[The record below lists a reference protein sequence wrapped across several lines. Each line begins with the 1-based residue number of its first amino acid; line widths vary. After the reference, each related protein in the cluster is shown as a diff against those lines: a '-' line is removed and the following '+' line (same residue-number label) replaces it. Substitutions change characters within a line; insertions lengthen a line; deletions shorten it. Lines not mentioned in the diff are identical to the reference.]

1 MVIWKTQP
9 QADGGGIDV
18 WLGSLNHHGQHK
30 TLTGILCTFDTL
42 KRDAEIKLLIGC
54 TEEDIQIIQR
64 FPQRNAYTLHPKPN
78 GGNNMNFPEEFLD
91 LLNEES
97 KALLYL
103 ATLMPDGSPQVTPV
117 WFDTDGEYIL
127 INTNE
132 GRVKDRNMKA
142 RPNVAMTIQD
152 PNDPYR
158 YLGIRGEVVGYTRE
172 GADEHINSSHSNTIT
187 NPGRIAE
194 GQRRIFSESNPLHFD
209 LHN

>member
-1 MVIWKTQP
+1 
-9 QADGGGIDV
+9 
-18 WLGSLNHHGQHK
+18 
-30 TLTGILCTFDTL
+30 
-42 KRDAEIKLLIGC
+42 
-54 TEEDIQIIQR
+54 
-64 FPQRNAYTLHPKPN
+64 
-78 GGNNMNFPEEFLD
+78 MNFPEEFLD

-117 WFDTDGEYIL
+117 WFDSDGKHIL

-152 PNDPYR
+152 PNDTYR

-172 GADEHINSSHSNTIT
+172 GADEHINKLSLRYDDKSWIRKEN
-187 NPGRIAE
+187 
-194 GQRRIFSESNPLHFD
+194 QRRIIFKIKPAHFD
-209 LHN
+209 EHN

>member
-1 MVIWKTQP
+1 
-9 QADGGGIDV
+9 
-18 WLGSLNHHGQHK
+18 
-30 TLTGILCTFDTL
+30 
-42 KRDAEIKLLIGC
+42 
-54 TEEDIQIIQR
+54 
-64 FPQRNAYTLHPKPN
+64 
-78 GGNNMNFPEEFLD
+78 MNFPQEFLD

-117 WFDTDGEYIL
+117 WFDSDGEHIL

-132 GRVKDRNMKA
+132 GRAKDRNMKA

-152 PNDPYR
+152 PNDTYR

-172 GADEHINSSHSNTIT
+172 GADEHINKLSLKYDTKPWIRKEN
-187 NPGRIAE
+187 
-194 GQRRIFSESNPLHFD
+194 QRRITFKIKPTHFD